1 MDFTTLGMIA
11 LLAVA
16 GYFLLIRPQQKRAK
30 DQAALMKALEPGTRV
45 MMSGGIYGTIRHLG
59 EKQVVVEVSP
69 GVELS
74 FVKAAI
80 IRPLKDED
88 EEFEYE
94 DSTTGAPVDEAV
106 ADEAAPVEATWE
118 QPAPAEPVDAPAE
131 VTADDETGT
140 GEPQAKAADQG

>member
-1 MDFTTLGMIA
+1 MDLATLGMIA
-11 LLAVA
+11 LLAVV
-16 GYFLLIRPQQKRAK
+16 GYFMLIRPQQKRAK

-80 IRPLKDED
+80 VRPLKDED
-88 EEFEYE
+88 EEFEYD
-94 DSTTGAPVDEAV
+94 DSTV
-106 ADEAAPVEATWE
+106 AAPVEEVVGDEAGSEQLAT
-118 QPAPAEPVDAPAE
+118 AEPVDVPAE
-131 VTADDETGT
+131 VPADDETGT